1 MLLNVLTQ
9 VMQIDAETSCLDI
22 QLVTQLSTD
31 VMTVHV
37 LEHPY
42 LHRQNA
48 LHYLT
53 WCRSTHKQFGH

>member
-1 MLLNVLTQ
+1 MQVAVTSFIMLLNVLTQ

-37 LEHPY
+37 LEHTY
-42 LHRQNA
+42 LH
-48 LHYLT
+48 
-53 WCRSTHKQFGH
+53 STRMPCTT